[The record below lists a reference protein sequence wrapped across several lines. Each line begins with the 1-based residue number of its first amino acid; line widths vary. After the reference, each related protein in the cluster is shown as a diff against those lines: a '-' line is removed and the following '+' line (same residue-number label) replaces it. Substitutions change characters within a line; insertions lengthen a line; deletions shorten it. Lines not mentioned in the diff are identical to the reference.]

1 MNKNCRLIVKWY
13 LKPLFKKILET
24 ILETIKLF
32 IKENN
37 ITLKSIKEK
46 LKEEEKNENNI

>member
-13 LKPLFKKILET
+13 LKPLFKK